1 MNPVRERGL
10 LPNSDFATI
19 FGDLPSIIQVNRE
32 LMTALESSQDR
43 IGKVFLELAPYLKFY
58 STYANDFQSA
68 VKLVEY
74 WTEKNKAFR
83 TLISNQESRPEVKH
97 KLNALLITPIQRI
110 PRYKLLLE
118 DVIKNTP
125 DSHPDKTSLKEAL
138 EQIEHVAW
146 HINEQLREHEN
157 NMKMVDIQKSLNG
170 GFPKIIAPGRKLLKQ
185 GMLLKV
191 PRTGGG
197 ASHGQ
202 PRYFVLFSD
211 MIMYCKI
218 QGKVSPILPKTNGL
232 ECGCMLPLKNCK
244 VETLVGKGVFKLIC
258 QREELILYSN
268 DGSQSSEEWVGAI
281 STAII
286 RHKSNSATLRKESSR
301 RDPVKRPD
309 IMKMRRESLGQIL
322 LLRKG
327 ILTPGKHKMVLRE
340 RKDLTSPG
348 NSPIVFSPRSK
359 KRPAPIPMELEEDSA
374 TPSSK
379 SIKMEEPSEAFTP
392 KRIMA
397 PPEVPNVQIRAKLNK
412 KINKSTSAWKTL
424 SLSRRDKVKS
434 LNSQSQIFRSPSI
447 YENQE
452 LQNENEENEGT
463 VMKRYLSGKFCPLT
477 PSQQPT
483 NVEHLVQNQPNT
495 EIDVPAS
502 PTSALASSPMANY
515 CSIM

>member
-1 MNPVRERGL
+1 M
-10 LPNSDFATI
+10 
-19 FGDLPSIIQVNRE
+19 
-32 LMTALESSQDR
+32 
-43 IGKVFLELAPYLKFY
+43 
-58 STYANDFQSA
+58 
-68 VKLVEY
+68 
-74 WTEKNKAFR
+74 
-83 TLISNQESRPEVKH
+83 
-97 KLNALLITPIQRI
+97 
-110 PRYKLLLE
+110 E

-191 PRTGGG
+191 PRTGG
-197 ASHGQ
+197 ASGQ

-218 QGKVSPILPKTNGL
+218 QSKVAPILPKSNAL

-244 VETLVGKGVFKLIC
+244 VETLVGKGVFKLTC

-268 DGSQSSEEWVGAI
+268 DGSQSSEEWVEAVK
-281 STAII
+281 TAITK
-286 RHKSNSATLRKESSR
+286 HKSNSATLRKESSR

-327 ILTPGKHKMVLRE
+327 ILTPNKHKMVLRE

-359 KRPAPIPMELEEDSA
+359 KRPAPIPMELEER
-374 TPSSK
+374 TPNSK
-379 SIKMEEPSEAFTP
+379 SIKMDTENSTP
-392 KRIMA
+392 KRVMA
-397 PPEVPNVQIRAKLNK
+397 PPEVPNVQIKAKLNK

-424 SLSRRDKVKS
+424 SLSRRDKVKNDS
-434 LNSQSQIFRSPSI
+434 AQIFRSPSI
-447 YENQE
+447 YENLE
-452 LQNENEENEGT
+452 ENEENGRHETDAAASEEGN
-463 VMKRYLSGKFCPLT
+463 VIMKRYLSGKFCPLT

-483 NVEHLVQNQPNT
+483 DVEHLVQNEPNSDGHGGGQ
-495 EIDVPAS
+495 IVPAS
-502 PTSALASSPMANY
+502 PTSALASNPMANY